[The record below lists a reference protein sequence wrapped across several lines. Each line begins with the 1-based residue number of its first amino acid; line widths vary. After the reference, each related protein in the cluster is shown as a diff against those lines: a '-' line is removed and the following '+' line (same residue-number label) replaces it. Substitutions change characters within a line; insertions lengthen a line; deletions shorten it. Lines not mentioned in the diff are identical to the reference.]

1 MYIHSFSKMV
11 SLTISTGSLSVSMET
26 SCSQSHH
33 RMPNDCKT
41 FEIKVITFSGLVL
54 KHYLQ

>member
-1 MYIHSFSKMV
+1 MV
-11 SLTISTGSLSVSMET
+11 SLTISTGSVSMET

>member
-1 MYIHSFSKMV
+1 MV
-11 SLTISTGSLSVSMET
+11 SLKISTGSLSVSMET